1 MNENQGSAGESAATP
16 QAQET
21 APQPLAAQSVNAP
34 LMENQYVQELFAILH
49 DNGKDGKGL
58 SALIGHVGEMENF
71 VTRAEQQISAM
82 KSQLAEMKE
91 VQNHPIKTAL
101 TNAIKALE
109 TKVAEVKERIGELK
123 SAIIDGCKSAVDAFK
138 EKGAVAL
145 NNIAKFFHIK
155 GALKAVDKS
164 VTGTIATCDR
174 AMSNI
179 KKFSENYHE
188 VGRGFKNMGLI
199 IVGREPVDEKK
210 ENGRLAKAMSAPY
223 KAEKAAMNGIKKAVG
238 ATLKGLAQLDASV
251 EARRARRDIER
262 KPAERKPG
270 IIGELEANIAMLA
283 AQDRECA
290 VPDKSRQ
297 KEAAL

>member
-1 MNENQGSAGESAATP
+1 MSENQSSASESAATG

-21 APQPLAAQSVNAP
+21 APQPLAAQSANAP
-34 LMENQYVQELFAILH
+34 LMENQYVRELFAIMR
-49 DNGKDGKGL
+49 DNGKDSKGL
-58 SALIGHVGEMENF
+58 SLLIGHVGEMESF

-138 EKGAVAL
+138 EKGAAAL
-145 NNIAKFFHIK
+145 HNIAKFFHIK
-155 GALKAVDKS
+155 GALKVFEKGVD
-164 VTGTIATCDR
+164 GNIATCDR
-174 AMSNI
+174 AVANI
-179 KKFSENYHE
+179 NKFAENYHE

-199 IVGREPVDEKK
+199 IAGREPIDQKK

-223 KAEKAAMNGIKKAVG
+223 KAEKAAMSGIKKAVG
-238 ATLKGLAQLDASV
+238 AMEKGLALLDASV
-251 EARRARRDIER
+251 EAQRARRDIER
-262 KPAERKPG
+262 NPAERKIG

-283 AQDRECA
+283 AQDRERA

>member
-1 MNENQGSAGESAATP
+1 MSENQSSASESAATP

-21 APQPLAAQSVNAP
+21 APQPLAAQSATAP

-49 DNGKDGKGL
+49 DNGKDSKGL
-58 SALIGHVGEMENF
+58 SALIGHVGEMESF

-82 KSQLAEMKE
+82 KSQLAEMRE

-138 EKGAVAL
+138 EKGAAAL
-145 NNIAKFFHIK
+145 NSIAKFFHIK
-155 GALKAVDKS
+155 RALKAVDNAVDKD
-164 VTGTIATCDR
+164 IATCDR
-174 AMSNI
+174 AVANI
-179 KKFSENYHE
+179 NKFAENYHE
-188 VGRGFKNMGLI
+188 AGRGIKNMGLI
-199 IVGREPVDEKK
+199 IIGREPVDRRK
-210 ENGRLAKAMSAPY
+210 ENGAMAAGMALPY
-223 KAEKAAMNGIKKAVG
+223 KAHKAALNGIKKAIG
-238 ATLKGLAQLDASV
+238 AMEKGLAQLDASV

-262 KPAERKPG
+262 KPPERKKG

-283 AQDRECA
+283 AQDRERA
-290 VPDKSRQ
+290 LPDKSRQ